1 METTAMTSENPRLV
15 SYLVSRTRDPDKSLN
30 CVRQSLAEGTG
41 WGGWQPCRRLPVMKK
56 ASHEF
61 KADPERG

>member
-1 METTAMTSENPRLV
+1 ML
-15 SYLVSRTRDPDKSLN
+15 LDPDKSVN

-56 ASHEF
+56 ASHEKMEVKKKLF
-61 KADPERG
+61 FEVILGLKGW